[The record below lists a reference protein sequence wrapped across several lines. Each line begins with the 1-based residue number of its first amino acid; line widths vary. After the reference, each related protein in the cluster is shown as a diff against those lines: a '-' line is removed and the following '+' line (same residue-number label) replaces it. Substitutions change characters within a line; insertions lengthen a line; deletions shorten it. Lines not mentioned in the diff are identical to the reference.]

1 MKKITIKED
10 EAGRR
15 IDKFLKKEFFSY
27 SRGDIIKKIKMGE
40 VLVNNEKIKPS
51 YELKIG
57 DEIQLELSQKKEN
70 LFLNSEIKLNIIY
83 EDSQVIVI
91 DKEANIQVHPGYNE
105 KENTLV
111 NALVYNF
118 PEIIS
123 IGDGSADS
131 WLRPG
136 IVHRLDKE
144 TSGVL
149 IVARTQE
156 AFDELKEKFKNR
168 EIEKKY
174 LAITWGKFLQ
184 KKGIIDKAL
193 AKSADHK
200 KQIIA
205 NERTKTKTRDA
216 VTEYSVS
223 QEFKN
228 YSLVEVF
235 PKTGRTHQIRAHLA
249 SIGNPIVGDKIYGL
263 NMEKPK
269 IVKVKRQMLHA
280 EKLKLELFGKK
291 YSFKSAIPDD
301 FKKFLKHIDEK

>member
-1 MKKITIKED
+1 MDKITVD
-10 EAGRR
+10 EKNIGNR

-57 DEIQLELSQKKEN
+57 DEIQYELSQKKEN

-83 EDSQVIVI
+83 VDSQVIVI

-123 IGDGSADS
+123 IGDGSADA

-144 TSGVL
+144 TSGVI

-168 EIEKKY
+168 KIEKKY

-205 NERTKTKTRDA
+205 NERTKTKKRNA
-216 VTEYSVS
+216 ITEYLVS
-223 QEFKN
+223 QEFEN

-263 NMEKPK
+263 NIEKPK
-269 IVKVKRQMLHA
+269 IVKIKRQMLHA
-280 EKLKLELFGKK
+280 EELNLELFGKK
-291 YSFKSAIPDD
+291 YSFKSAIPND
-301 FKKFLKHIDEK
+301 FKNFLLHIDEK